1 MSDIPVSAETTFL
14 RQPLSA
20 HETTLRPTGDVEAA
34 RTAAEEFEAVFI
46 SQMLEHMFAGIRT
59 DGPFGGGHGEEMFRS
74 MMLTEYG
81 QMISQSGGVG
91 IADQVM
97 AEILRLQ
104 DVQPQN
110 GGGDGQG

>member
-1 MSDIPVSAETTFL
+1 MSDIPVSAEAAFL

-20 HETTLRPTGDVEAA
+20 RETTVRPTGDVEAA
-34 RTAAEEFEAVFI
+34 RTAAEEFEAVFV

-59 DGPFGGGHGEEMFRS
+59 DGPFGGGRGEEIFRS

-81 QMISQSGGVG
+81 QMISGSGGVG
-91 IADQVM
+91 IAEQVM

-104 DVQPQN
+104 DVSAQS
-110 GGGDGQG
+110 GGDDGQG